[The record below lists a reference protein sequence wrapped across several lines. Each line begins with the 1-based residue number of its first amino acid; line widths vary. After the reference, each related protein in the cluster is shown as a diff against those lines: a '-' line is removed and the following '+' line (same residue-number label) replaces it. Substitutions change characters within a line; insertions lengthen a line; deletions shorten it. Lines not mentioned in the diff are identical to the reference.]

1 MKSLIIRTFLSVSIM
16 DSHKGSGHKTEKT
29 LLGSFLLLLLFQ
41 INICEIK
48 WRAKSNFCLNF
59 CFKKKCQK
67 NPSPKTI
74 SSDITK
80 KRNELCF
87 NILYDVV
94 DSHKKMLHF
103 IGHSALHQY
112 YAMVTLSS
120 WHVSIMADTQLSEP
134 IKGNFL
140 VKYVTLVPSLGNEIL
155 HNYAIPFLLLLQLLY
170 FYNLFCRNLMSDGK
184 SVSFEALV

>member
-1 MKSLIIRTFLSVSIM
+1 
-16 DSHKGSGHKTEKT
+16 
-29 LLGSFLLLLLFQ
+29 
-41 INICEIK
+41 
-48 WRAKSNFCLNF
+48 
-59 CFKKKCQK
+59 
-67 NPSPKTI
+67 
-74 SSDITK
+74 
-80 KRNELCF
+80 
-87 NILYDVV
+87 
-94 DSHKKMLHF
+94 MLHF

-140 VKYVTLVPSLGNEIL
+140 VKYVTLVPSVGNEIL